1 MKMSIAM
8 IMGLS
13 SGLKVIKNAGLKKQK
28 QKKNSYLL
36 LAPIKMVGLVC
47 SWRWKKWNRKIVG
60 INMGHFVSAD
70 WTQKCLAD
78 LKFINKHDQL
88 ESNNPWLS

>member
-1 MKMSIAM
+1 MSIAM

-47 SWRWKKWNRKIVG
+47 S
-60 INMGHFVSAD
+60 
-70 WTQKCLAD
+70 
-78 LKFINKHDQL
+78 
-88 ESNNPWLS
+88 